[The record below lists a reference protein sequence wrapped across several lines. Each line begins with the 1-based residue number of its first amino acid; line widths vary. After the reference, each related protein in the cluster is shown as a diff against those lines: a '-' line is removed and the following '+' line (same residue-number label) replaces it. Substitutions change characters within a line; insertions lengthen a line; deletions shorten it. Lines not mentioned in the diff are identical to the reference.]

1 MKPSDRIEA
10 WTRQRSTSLSR
21 RLLGPGISLWL
32 NAPNWVHGIATI
44 DIIPYTL
51 LSAPRDRQLLFGAM
65 YPGVFLLGAVSTYA
79 YLERGFV
86 LPGVV
91 VVGTYLVALW
101 FEARGNP
108 DQADL
113 ISVVGIYLIGWFV
126 VLGAA
131 LLAGTLEWGIRRVYA
146 SRAEVS

>member
-1 MKPSDRIEA
+1 MYQTKKHIA
-10 WTRQRSTSLSR
+10 
-21 RLLGPGISLWL
+21 ISALVGAGYLVVAL

-44 DIIPYTL
+44 DILPYTL
-51 LSAPRDRQLLFGAM
+51 LSAPLDTQLLFGAM

-86 LPGVV
+86 LPAVV
-91 VVGTYLVALW
+91 VVGPYLVALW
-101 FEARGNP
+101 FEAQNNP
-108 DQADL
+108 NQADL
-113 ISVVGIYLIGWFV
+113 ISTVGIYLIGWFV

-131 LLAGTLEWGIRRVYA
+131 LLAGSLEWGIRRLYA